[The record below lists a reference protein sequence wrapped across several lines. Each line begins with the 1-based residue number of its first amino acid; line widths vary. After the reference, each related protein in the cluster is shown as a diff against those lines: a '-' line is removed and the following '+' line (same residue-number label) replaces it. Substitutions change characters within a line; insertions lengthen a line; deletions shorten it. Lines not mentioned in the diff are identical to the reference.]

1 MKIFIINGPNLNML
15 GKREPGIYGSDTL
28 ESINEE
34 LSVLCKELG
43 VEPEFYQSNCEGE
56 LIDIIHSARE
66 KADGIVLNAGA
77 YTHYSIAIRDAIS
90 ASETPCVE
98 VHLSNVHKR
107 EEFRHQSVIS
117 AVCEGVI
124 CGFGKDSYR
133 LAVMALAKSK
143 GKGTTKCILQ
153 KE

>member
-1 MKIFIINGPNLNML
+1 MMKIFIINGPNLNML
-15 GKREPGIYGSDTL
+15 GKREPEIYGSDTL
-28 ESINEE
+28 DSINAE
-34 LSVLCKELG
+34 LAEFCREHG

-56 LIDIIHSARE
+56 IIDIIHSARE
-66 KADGIVLNAGA
+66 DADGIVLNAGA

-98 VHLSNVHKR
+98 VHLSNIHKR
-107 EEFRHQSVIS
+107 EEFRHKSVIS

-133 LAVMALAKSK
+133 LAIMALAKK
-143 GKGTTKCILQ
+143 
-153 KE
+153 

>member
-1 MKIFIINGPNLNML
+1 MMKIFVINGPNLNML
-15 GKREPGIYGSDTL
+15 GKREPEIYGADTL
-28 ESINEE
+28 ESINAE
-34 LSVLCKELG
+34 LAELCKTLG

-66 KADGIVLNAGA
+66 NADGVVLNAGA

-90 ASETPCVE
+90 ASETPCIE

-107 EEFRHQSVIS
+107 EEFRHKSVIS

-133 LAVMALAKSK
+133 LAIMALAKK
-143 GKGTTKCILQ
+143 
-153 KE
+153 

>member
-28 ESINEE
+28 NSINEE
-34 LSVLCKELG
+34 LSELCKELG
-43 VEPEFYQSNCEGE
+43 VDPEFYQSNCEGE

-66 KADGIVLNAGA
+66 NADGIVLNAGA

-90 ASETPCVE
+90 ACEKPCIE

-107 EEFRHQSVIS
+107 EEFRHKSVIS

-133 LAVMALAKSK
+133 LAIIALERKLK
-143 GKGTTKCILQ
+143 
-153 KE
+153 